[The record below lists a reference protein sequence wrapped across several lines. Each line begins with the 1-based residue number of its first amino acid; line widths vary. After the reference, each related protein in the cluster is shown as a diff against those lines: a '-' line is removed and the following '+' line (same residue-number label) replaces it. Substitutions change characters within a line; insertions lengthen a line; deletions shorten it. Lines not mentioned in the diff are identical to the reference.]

1 MDKLS
6 NAERL
11 LKVIE
16 SITGLKLES
25 KDKRLL
31 EEALRHPSVTCRGK
45 ESYQKL
51 EFLGDAVF
59 GLVVA
64 NLIFKKFP
72 QFSEGELSRLKA
84 NLVSEANL
92 SRLSKKINLVDY
104 LSFDRRQITHQ
115 RAISSI
121 EAEALEAVVGAL
133 HLSSQPQ
140 SAFRLIKFLFKG
152 FRFSKHFAADPKSTF
167 QEKLAAL
174 RFGLPEYRLI
184 KKMGKAHRPLF
195 EVEVLVN
202 NFPWAKARGRSKKEA
217 ETKAALKALKK
228 LNKQTRAET
237 QKNANKND

>member
-1 MDKLS
+1 MERLTK
-6 NAERL
+6 AERL
-11 LKVIE
+11 LKKIE
-16 SITGLKLES
+16 EITGLKIES
-25 KDKRLL
+25 KNKRLL
-31 EEALRHPSVTCRGK
+31 EEALRHPSVSRRGK
-45 ESYQKL
+45 KSYQRL

-92 SRLSKKINLVDY
+92 SRLSKKINLGDY
-104 LSFDRRQITHQ
+104 LSFDRQQITHQ
-115 RAISSI
+115 RAISAI

-133 HLSSQPQ
+133 FLSSQPL
-140 SAFRLIKFLFKG
+140 SAFRLIEFLFKG
-152 FRFSKHFAADPKSTF
+152 FRFSKHFAADPKSIF

-184 KKMGKAHRPLF
+184 RKMGKAHQPLF

-202 NFPWAKARGRSKKEA
+202 NKPWAKARGRSKKEA

-228 LNKQTRAET
+228 LDK
-237 QKNANKND
+237 KDSC